1 MFMRTPVLLMTMQ
14 LDFGGTERQITETAK
29 FLASSD
35 FAVSVGCLRP
45 GGVRAEELRQAGV
58 PVIEFP
64 LRSLKSAAAIR
75 QARRITAYI
84 RERGIRIVHTWDY
97 PTNCYAIPV
106 VRLSSRAIAVAS
118 QRSHRELI
126 PGAYRALIR
135 FSDRMAH
142 AVVVNCNYIQR
153 HLIEDE
159 HVPAAKI
166 HVCYNGIDLER
177 FHRLPTDPHA
187 LTVGVV
193 SVLRPEKDI
202 KTLIRGFAAARKT
215 APHIRLLIVGGGSE
229 RAILEQYAR
238 EAGVADATTFHPAT
252 NRVAELLSAIDIF
265 VLPSR
270 SEALSNSLME
280 AMACGCCP
288 VASNVGGNPELVVEG
303 QTGMLFPAGDAPA
316 LTRVLLQLIDNP
328 QQRQQLA
335 RNAEAS
341 IRERFS
347 PLAAA
352 RRMQAIY
359 SSLL

>member
-1 MFMRTPVLLMTMQ
+1 MRTPVLLMTTQ

-29 FLASSD
+29 LLASSD
-35 FAVSVGCLRP
+35 FDVSVGCLRP
-45 GGVRAEELRQAGV
+45 GGICAGELRRAGV

-64 LRSLKSAAAIR
+64 VRSLRSPAALH
-75 QARRITAYI
+75 QARRITAYL

-97 PTNCYAIPV
+97 PTNCYVIPV
-106 VRLSSRAIAVAS
+106 VRLSRRAIAVGS
-118 QRSHRELI
+118 QRSHRALI
-126 PGAYRALIR
+126 PRGYRALTR
-135 FSDRMAH
+135 LSDRMAH
-142 AVVVNCNYIQR
+142 AVVVNCNFLRR

-159 HVPAAKI
+159 HVPPAKV
-166 HVCYNGIDLER
+166 HVCYNGIDFER
-177 FHRLPTDPHA
+177 FHRVSTAPHP
-187 LTVGVV
+187 LTIGIV
-193 SVLRPEKDI
+193 SVLRPEKDV

-215 APHIRLLIVGGGSE
+215 APDIRLLIVGGGSE

-238 EAGVADATTFHPAT
+238 EAGVAAAATFRPAT
-252 NRVAELLSAIDIF
+252 DRVAEMLGEIDIF
-265 VLPSR
+265 VLPST

-288 VASNVGGNPELVVEG
+288 VASNVGGNPELVADGES
-303 QTGMLFPAGDAPA
+303 GMLFPAGDAPA

-335 RNAEAS
+335 RNAETS

-347 PLAAA
+347 PFASA
-352 RRMQAIY
+352 RRIQEIY